1 MISVPLSEVQKQ
13 IPGLVRLQPYAVGGQ
28 KDVYLGEHSAF
39 GRVVVK
45 VTRGTN
51 TERTLREV
59 EAVQSLSSPH
69 VPKVFAVGSLVM
81 LGTPYVYLVEQYI
94 SGRTLRSILN
104 ECGRLGLQQCVSL
117 LAALLETA
125 AAMEDA
131 HIVHRDIKPE
141 NIMYDDGGSVWLL
154 DFGIARVLDLTSITD
169 SQARFGP
176 HTAGYAAPEQFRNRK
191 QEVDARADLFSIGVV
206 LYEALTGTNPFRANA
221 RSALEV
227 LTRTE
232 TVVLDPIRLPQDTQG
247 QLAGFIAVLTDRY
260 PSRRPPSARTALA
273 WFLAMR
279 QTIVSDMQ

>member
-1 MISVPLSEVQKQ
+1 MISVPPSEIERQ
-13 IPGLVRLQPYAVGGQ
+13 IPGLLRLQPHAVGGQ
-28 KDVYLGEHSAF
+28 KDVYLGEHSGF
-39 GRVVVK
+39 GRIVVK
-45 VTRGTN
+45 VTRGTD
-51 TERTLREV
+51 TDRALREV

-69 VPKVFAVGSLVM
+69 VPKVFAVGSLAVS
-81 LGTPYVYLVEQYI
+81 GTSFIYLIEQYV
-94 SGRTLRSILN
+94 SGRTLRRVLN
-104 ECGRLGLQQCVSL
+104 ERGRMEVRECVVL
-117 LAALLETA
+117 LEALLETA
-125 AAMEDA
+125 AVMEKA
-131 HIVHRDIKPE
+131 RIVHRDIKPE
-141 NIMYDDGGSVWLL
+141 NIMYDDSGAIWLL

-206 LYEALTGTNPFRANA
+206 VYETLTGVNPFRANA

-232 TVVLDPIRLPQDTQG
+232 TVALDPIRLAQDTQG

-273 WFLAMR
+273 WFSAMR
-279 QTIVSDMQ
+279 QTICLSSE